1 MLTGVTSFL
10 LVLCP
15 PSGGQSPPEE
25 VLVSFSLIIM
35 RDIGTN
41 VLMNLVC
48 TPSPSPWATWGIRQH
63 APPGPTAGPDIS
75 PHNMTHSGGAPL
87 NAMAT
92 VRLGHT
98 TPGVGTAARDPLAR
112 AGRTRDC
119 GMTAMPLP
127 ARIKAR
133 ADSKESAKMSCHGCK
148 RSLAK
153 TSRTALPRPRFGENQ
168 STAMIPMRD
177 SNG

>member
-1 MLTGVTSFL
+1 M
-10 LVLCP
+10 
-15 PSGGQSPPEE
+15 PSVWRAESPGRGSCLIFPYYYAGDRHKCVDEF
-25 VLVSFSLIIM
+25 VYYPVSQPLGAMGHSAA
-35 RDIGTN
+35 GAAGSN
-41 VLMNLVC
+41 C
-48 TPSPSPWATWGIRQH
+48 WAGRL
-63 APPGPTAGPDIS
+63 

-98 TPGVGTAARDPLAR
+98 TTGVGTAARDPLGR

-119 GMTAMPLP
+119 GITAMPLP

-133 ADSKESAKMSCHGCK
+133 ADYKESTKMSCHGCK

-153 TSRTALPRPRFGENQ
+153 TSRTALP
-168 STAMIPMRD
+168 
-177 SNG
+177 